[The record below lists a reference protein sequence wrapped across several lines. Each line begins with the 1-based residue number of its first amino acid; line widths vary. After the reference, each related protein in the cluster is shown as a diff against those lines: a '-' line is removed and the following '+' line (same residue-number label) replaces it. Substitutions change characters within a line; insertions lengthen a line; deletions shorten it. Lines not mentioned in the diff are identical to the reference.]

1 MKKPSIFF
9 ALLWLGLITVANPS
23 IADTR
28 LKVFAAAS
36 LRGVLVGLI
45 NDFGKPVAVSYGGS
59 GTMARQVAQGAPA
72 DLIILANPM
81 WDLWLSKNAPP
92 AIDREPSLATNG
104 LVLIGG
110 KDQTPFKARP
120 NANALLTR
128 LNGGRIAMGQ
138 RDSVPAGQYARAW
151 LETHKMW
158 AEVSPHIAET
168 QNVRMALTL
177 VHRGE
182 APLGIVYLSDTY
194 ASDAVHV
201 LWHIDP
207 ATHPS
212 IRYPARA
219 MTSKGAELLEYLRTP
234 SAKAVFANHG
244 FLPEQGATN

>member
-1 MKKPSIFF
+1 MKKTSIFIT
-9 ALLWLGLITVANPS
+9 LLWLGLIAIAGPSVAE
-23 IADTR
+23 TR

-36 LRGVLVGLI
+36 LRGVLDVLI
-45 NDFGKPVAVSYGGS
+45 EDFGKPVAVSYGGS

-72 DLIILANPM
+72 DLVILANPT
-81 WDLWLSKNAPP
+81 WDLWLSKNTAP
-92 AIDREPSLATNG
+92 AIDREPTLASNG

-110 KDQTPFKARP
+110 KDQAPFEATPDAK
-120 NANALLTR
+120 ALLAR

-151 LETHKMW
+151 LEQQEMW
-158 AEVSPHIAET
+158 TEISPHIAET

-177 VHRGE
+177 VHRSE

-212 IRYPARA
+212 IQYPARA
-219 MTSKGAELLEYLRTP
+219 LSPEGVELLDYLRTP
-234 SAKAVFANHG
+234 SAKTVFANHG
-244 FLPEQGATN
+244 FLPGQGTTN